1 MTRPST
7 FARVVRR
14 VVQLTVIL
22 LGTLL
27 IAAGASSA
35 SPSIPGIPDCKDAPA
50 PQRPGDGLPGFLDP
64 APDKPAPS
72 SPPC

>member
-22 LGTLL
+22 LGALL
-27 IAAGASSA
+27 IAAGPSSA

-50 PQRPGDGLPGFLDP
+50 PQRPGDQDGRGRPRRP
-64 APDKPAPS
+64 R
-72 SPPC
+72 